1 MIKRILNGGM
11 LIGVI
16 LSQSISAA
24 ETPLGSFGK
33 TKLQQDTGDAVQKT
47 CAGFIAAGTLPGAVP
62 LFDTCRAMVHT
73 ANDILDNEGPTGDS
87 LGLSADE
94 LAFALQQIAT
104 EEFGATQSMANEISS
119 GRMQAIMTRL
129 LELRG
134 GVGGFSLSGLGVGS
148 LSHPVGEELRSTTG
162 SGMLGG
168 AAGDAV
174 LGSALGGF
182 LNISY
187 GTGERDDTNQV
198 NAFDYDNYQL
208 VAGVDYRFNDNLVL
222 GGALNYY
229 RADSDF
235 NKVATVSGG
244 GIETDGWGGTFYAS
258 YTRDDFYLE
267 GTLGY
272 AVSDYDIR
280 RRILIA
286 PAIDETAK
294 GTPESRDL
302 SFSIGAGYSIVQGP
316 LTYGP
321 YGRINYSNV
330 DVDSYRETGAEAS
343 GLNLDVDSQTWKSL
357 TSVVGMQFSY
367 AVNSSYAVWLPQAK
381 VGWVHQFENDAT
393 EMNAVYV
400 NDPRGNILSAT
411 TDDPD
416 RDYFELGLGVSAV
429 FRGGMQAFL
438 NYDTLLGFRNL
449 QDHLFTLGARWEF

>member
-1 MIKRILNGGM
+1 
-11 LIGVI
+11 
-16 LSQSISAA
+16 
-24 ETPLGSFGK
+24 
-33 TKLQQDTGDAVQKT
+33 
-47 CAGFIAAGTLPGAVP
+47 
-62 LFDTCRAMVHT
+62 
-73 ANDILDNEGPTGDS
+73 
-87 LGLSADE
+87 DE